1 MIKTI
6 NCSEKDFEIIPNKD
20 LVLFKIN
27 KIMSDKNY
35 THRESMENV
44 FSSLKYQNDTF
55 VYIMTCEYQKINIH
69 LGVLKDKNNDIDSG
83 SLLRSSFLGNFYGS
97 SLKKVTEDELSNFYS
112 SMKKY
117 KRFGV
122 VDGVPSINS
131 SKKEYGTDVDF
142 QGIDRLINASI
153 NMRWRIIILF
163 TPVEYDKIKDI
174 EKNICNYYE
183 KIYKDYKVN
192 YQHQDNS
199 STTTTTGKNN
209 SVSNA
214 IAKVKGWSETETK
227 GNNTQSSSS
236 KTSKSESI
244 SEGKNGSTTETTTTS
259 KGDNDSTAKQTGES
273 SGTSYER
280 INRTYKKEMDY
291 IDEFLLDR
299 IQRLASRGY
308 YKTNTYIMAYNKED
322 LITIESLYCSIF
334 HGDSNTYNT
343 LNPYILNLH
352 RQEEVNNNDILFFNH
367 LSVKHNDSYSPLM
380 STLEKDFGVASFLTA
395 SELSIIAGIPISEVP
410 NLVQSEYVEFGLNV
424 KDSPNSD
431 CFSIGHLVNKEA
443 VLESIDIKLDKK
455 ILNKHIFIAGVT
467 GSGKTTTCQK
477 ILLESNLPF
486 MVIEPTKTEY
496 RELAGKFYED
506 DIMIFTVGNELNSPF
521 RFNPFEILEGENII
535 SHIDMLKAAFINSF
549 HMEASMPQLLEE
561 AIYKVYEHYGWNFET
576 NKNRYTENPYSENG
590 LYFPIIS
597 DFIVVLGEIVN
608 TKGFDT
614 RLKNDYIGSLVS
626 RFSNLCIG
634 SKGAILNTRRSID
647 VMTLIDKKVILEL
660 EDLKSGDDKA
670 LLMSLMISRIA
681 EAIKIR
687 YKKDPNFKH
696 ITLIEEAHRLLT
708 KVDSYDSMGKKEA
721 VNVFSDLLAE
731 IRKYGESLIIA
742 DQIPNKIIPEVLKNT
757 NTKIIHKL
765 FAKDDK
771 ESVGNAMMMDDKQ
784 KEYLSNLKP
793 GEAVLFSESVDKP
806 VHIKIK
812 AVTDTSSVV
821 SENKIINIFN
831 KTKNR
836 FDFELSNAAPCN
848 MGKISYRQIIDIDIK
863 TITDKFNNLLKK
875 VSSNIIK
882 KDDQDRNTALKN
894 DIDSFYDYVNNIA
907 IEYNIEL
914 KILFDELLFRYF
926 DISGRRMYNKFNIQ
940 YKLLEN
946 FINVMLTKNYNDID
960 NFDIMLDKY
969 NFIECKEYF

>member
-6 NCSEKDFEIIPNKD
+6 NCTEKDFDIMSNKN

-83 SLLRSSFLGNFYGS
+83 FLLKSSFLGNFYGS
-97 SLKKVTEDELSNFYS
+97 VLKRVTENELNDFYS

-131 SKKEYGTDVDF
+131 SKKEYGDDVDF

-153 NMRWRIIILF
+153 NMKWRIVILF
-163 TPVEYDKIKDI
+163 TPVEYDKVKDI

-199 STTTTTGKNN
+199 STTITTGKND

-214 IAKVKGWSETETK
+214 IAKVKGWSETKTK
-227 GNNTQSSSS
+227 GNNTQKSSS
-236 KTSKSESI
+236 KTSTSESI
-244 SEGKNGSTTETTTTS
+244 AEGKNGSTTETTTTS

-280 INRTYKKEMDY
+280 INRSAKKEIDD

-299 IQRLASRGY
+299 IQRLALRGY
-308 YKTNTYIMAYNKED
+308 YKTNTYIMACNKED

-334 HGDSNTYNT
+334 HGDSNSYNT
-343 LNPYILNLH
+343 LTPYILNLH
-352 RQEEVNNNDILFFNH
+352 YPEEVNNNDILFFNH
-367 LSVKHNDSYSPLM
+367 LNVKHDDSYSPLM
-380 STLEKDFGVASFLTA
+380 STLEKDFGVAAFLTA

-424 KDSPNSD
+424 KDSANSD
-431 CFSIGHLVNKEA
+431 CFSIGHLVNKEIE
-443 VLESIDIKLDKK
+443 LESIDIKLDKK
-455 ILNKHIFIAGVT
+455 ILNKHIFISGVT

-496 RELAGKFYED
+496 RELIGKLNEN

-521 RFNPFEILEGENII
+521 RFNPFEILEGENIV
-535 SHIDMLKAAFINSF
+535 SHIDMLKASFINSF
-549 HMEASMPQLLEE
+549 HMEAAMPQLLEE
-561 AIYKVYEHYGWNFET
+561 AIYKVYEYYGWNFET

-597 DFIVVLGEIVN
+597 DFISVLSEVVSA
-608 TKGFDT
+608 KGFDS

-647 VMTLIDKKVILEL
+647 IMTLIDKKVILEL

-687 YKKDPNFKH
+687 YKSDPNFKH
-696 ITLIEEAHRLLT
+696 ITLIEEAHRLLS
-708 KVDSYDSMGKKEA
+708 KVESYESRGKKEA

-784 KEYLSNLKP
+784 KEYLSNLKA

-812 AVTDTSSVV
+812 AVTDTSKVV
-821 SENKIINIFN
+821 SEDKIINIFN
-831 KTKNR
+831 RTKDR
-836 FDFELSNAAPCN
+836 FDFALSNAAPCN
-848 MGKISYRQIIDIDIK
+848 MGKISYKQIIDIDIK
-863 TITDKFNNLLKK
+863 TITYKFNDLLKNI
-875 VSSNIIK
+875 SSIII
-882 KDDQDRNTALKN
+882 KDDQNKNIKLKN
-894 DIDSFYDYVNNIA
+894 HIDSFYDYVNNTA

-914 KILFDELLFRYF
+914 KILFEELLFRYF
-926 DISGRRMYNKFNIQ
+926 DISGRRMYNKFDIQ
-940 YKLLEN
+940 YELLKN
-946 FINVMLTKNYNDID
+946 FINVMITKSYNDAENLETI
-960 NFDIMLDKY
+960 LDKV
-969 NFIECKEYF
+969 NFQECREYF